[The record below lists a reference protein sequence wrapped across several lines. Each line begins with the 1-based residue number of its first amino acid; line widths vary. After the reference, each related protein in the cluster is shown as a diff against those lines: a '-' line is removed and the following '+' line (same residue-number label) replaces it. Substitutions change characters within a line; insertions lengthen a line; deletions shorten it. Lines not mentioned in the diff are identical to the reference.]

1 VSGWRRAGRMAT
13 PVLAV
18 VGVFVL
24 WDLTV
29 RVFDVKP
36 YLVPSPASTFQ
47 AIADD
52 WEILRPYTWTTVTET
67 VLGFVLGAVVGF
79 VLAVLM
85 SRWSLVQRVVYPLL
99 VGSQAIP
106 IVAIGFPLVI
116 LLGYGLRPK
125 VSIVAFIVFFPVVV
139 NVLDGLANVDR
150 DLLNLAKVMSG
161 RPWRVFLLIELPATV
176 TPLFSALKLGATYA
190 VTGAV
195 LGEWIATTTRGL
207 GNYLLVQNSRL
218 NTDAVYGAVLLLT
231 AIGVSGFL
239 LVLALERLATPWR
252 SRSTARRWRRPTPA
266 GSDVAGPSSEP
277 SVAVTGPVSE
287 DGARGEGDRS

>member
-1 VSGWRRAGRMAT
+1 MSGWRRAARWAT

-18 VGVFVL
+18 LGAFVA
-24 WDLTV
+24 WDLVV
-29 RVFDVKP
+29 RILDVRP
-36 YLVPSPASTFQ
+36 YLIPSPGATLR

-52 WEILRPYTWTTVTET
+52 WETLRPYTWTTVTET
-67 VLGFVLGAVVGF
+67 VLGFVAGAAVGF

-116 LLGYGLRPK
+116 LLGYGLKPK
-125 VSIVAFIVFFPVVV
+125 VTIVAFIVFFPVVV

-150 DLLNLAKVMSG
+150 DLLNLARIMDG
-161 RPWRVFLLIELPATV
+161 RPSRVFLLIELPATV

-252 SRSTARRWRRPTPA
+252 SRSTARRWRRRHRPGGDGRPDRA
-266 GSDVAGPSSEP
+266 EP
-277 SVAVTGPVSE
+277 SMAAPRSVSE
-287 DGARGEGDRS
+287 DGARSEGGTT